1 MRPLSF
7 SLSLPRRRR
16 LSLGGGRT
24 RIMGI
29 LNRTEDSFYGAS
41 RVHSEEAC
49 LARAEEMLAQGADIL
64 DIGAEST
71 RPGSEPVPEALEKE
85 RLVPVIR
92 EIRRRH
98 PEAVISVDTTK
109 AAVGE
114 ACLEAGADMLNDI
127 SGLGFDSDLAAV
139 AARWQAPLV
148 LMHMKGIPRTMQEN
162 PEYPNL
168 MEELSEYFE
177 ERLSLAE
184 SKGCPR
190 SQVILDPGLGFGKKD
205 CHNLRILREIA
216 RFRSFGLPL
225 LMGYS
230 RKSTIGRVL
239 DLPRPEDR
247 LEGTL
252 ALSAW
257 CAAQGVEILRV
268 HDVRENLRA
277 VRMIQAVMES

>member
-1 MRPLSF
+1 
-7 SLSLPRRRR
+7 
-16 LSLGGGRT
+16 
-24 RIMGI
+24 MGI